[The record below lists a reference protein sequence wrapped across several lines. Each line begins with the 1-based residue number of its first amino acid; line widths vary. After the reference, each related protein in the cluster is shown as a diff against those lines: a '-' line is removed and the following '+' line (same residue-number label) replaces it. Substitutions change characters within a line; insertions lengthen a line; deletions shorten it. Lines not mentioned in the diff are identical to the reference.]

1 MWPAARSRLGYYSAK
16 SIACQQGKRKFFRFF
31 AEREM
36 LYTKTAFSL
45 AGPAPAPP
53 SPRCLRSSTTTTK
66 NWPPA
71 RWSPPPCCPSSSCR
85 PSPCWSR
92 RSARPLLRRANKS
105 PSKKSRPA
113 DMCGWTGH
121 IQGNLALR
129 VCEAARPSA
138 RFSAKFCPQGDTRG
152 KEFLSCAA
160 GRNGF
165 PLERVAFAT
174 CSKASPYGF
183 GEAFACFG

>member
-1 MWPAARSRLGYYSAK
+1 MSRWRSLLLQQANKKKNTCSFEQVFSGDPCGNRTHVNGVRGRCLNRLTNGPYFCMWPAARSRLGYYSAK

-31 AEREM
+31 AGREM

-105 PSKKSRPA
+105 LPVWFR
-113 DMCGWTGH
+113 GG
-121 IQGNLALR
+121 
-129 VCEAARPSA
+129 
-138 RFSAKFCPQGDTRG
+138 FC
-152 KEFLSCAA
+152 LLWA
-160 GRNGF
+160 GMR
-165 PLERVAFAT
+165 AI
-174 CSKASPYGF
+174 
-183 GEAFACFG
+183 